1 GCPCLLRS
9 AGALPRAVAALF
21 HSYSILVSACKVT
34 ALFPSGHH
42 ARMRQTYGWKDNARH
57 TDNQTDKLP
66 VF

>member
-1 GCPCLLRS
+1 M
-9 AGALPRAVAALF
+9 
-21 HSYSILVSACKVT
+21 VSACKVT

-57 TDNQTDKLP
+57 ADNQTDKLP